1 MREQLSWLRRVFGA
15 GLMGFALLGLAP
27 SGEADAKPAAPVDTP
42 CVDGEPGCDAAPL
55 NIICNDG
62 TESPTCEVC
71 RRGCCSHHGGCR

>member
-1 MREQLSWLRRVFGA
+1 MFKSTLA
-15 GLMGFALLGLAP
+15 GFVLLAGFAVSSLQ
-27 SGEADAKPAAPVDTP
+27 AAPEDARELVEEGVVDIP
-42 CVDGEPGCDAAPL
+42 DRSEAQEL

>member
-1 MREQLSWLRRVFGA
+1 MVKKVMAALVLAGSLALFVGSAGA
-15 GLMGFALLGLAP
+15 TT
-27 SGEADAKPAAPVDTP
+27 DD
-42 CVDGEPGCDAAPL
+42 EPTDR

>member
-1 MREQLSWLRRVFGA
+1 MFKSTLA
-15 GLMGFALLGLAP
+15 GCVLLLGFAV
-27 SGEADAKPAAPVDTP
+27 SSV
-42 CVDGEPGCDAAPL
+42 DAAPNGARQLVEEGVVDIFDGSEAQEL